1 MTATPTTER
10 RPTRGAKGSSQRDTV
25 LGIDLGTSSVK
36 VVLTTAGAQVLAQSS
51 ESYRVDTPHPGWAES
66 DPRDWRRAIIAAVR
80 EVVAKANTPTIVG
93 IGLSGQMH
101 GVTVTDALYRPLRAA
116 ILWADSR
123 AGDQLGRY
131 TALPAIQL
139 ANLQNPLTPGMAG
152 PILGWLR
159 QHESETIERTRWALQ
174 PKDWVRAWM
183 TGQAAAEPS
192 DASATLLYDIP
203 ADTWALDIASTLG
216 IDPTVLPPLLPSA
229 GAAAGTLT
237 PEAATQLGLPP
248 ETPVAAGGADTAVA
262 ALGTGLTQVGT
273 VQLTIGTGA
282 QVITPVGCVQPAST
296 SSPTPAAPVTHL
308 YRTATSRGHY
318 RMAAT
323 LNGGLVLNWVR
334 TLLGASWAEL
344 YATAEL
350 PVRPDMPVFL
360 PHLNGERTPYMSTGM
375 RGAWLDL
382 APHHTRADLLRS
394 ALEGVAFSIRE
405 ALTALE
411 TDVPRPTHLRL
422 AGGGST
428 APAWRQM
435 LADALSAELDAVDVP
450 AASGRGAAM
459 LGAQGAGLLEEVA
472 LLNALTPKVET
483 VAQPHAKRTREYQ
496 HRFDKFRDR
505 IDRLRPP
512 HTVAPDL
519 AHS

>member
-101 GVTVTDALYRPLRAA
+101 GVTVTDDQYRPLRAA

-183 TGQAAAEPS
+183 TGQ
-192 DASATLLYDIP
+192 
-203 ADTWALDIASTLG
+203 
-216 IDPTVLPPLLPSA
+216 
-229 GAAAGTLT
+229 
-237 PEAATQLGLPP
+237 
-248 ETPVAAGGADTAVA
+248 
-262 ALGTGLTQVGT
+262 
-273 VQLTIGTGA
+273 
-282 QVITPVGCVQPAST
+282 
-296 SSPTPAAPVTHL
+296 
-308 YRTATSRGHY
+308 
-318 RMAAT
+318 
-323 LNGGLVLNWVR
+323 
-334 TLLGASWAEL
+334 
-344 YATAEL
+344 
-350 PVRPDMPVFL
+350 
-360 PHLNGERTPYMSTGM
+360 
-375 RGAWLDL
+375 
-382 APHHTRADLLRS
+382 
-394 ALEGVAFSIRE
+394 
-405 ALTALE
+405 
-411 TDVPRPTHLRL
+411 
-422 AGGGST
+422 
-428 APAWRQM
+428 
-435 LADALSAELDAVDVP
+435 
-450 AASGRGAAM
+450 
-459 LGAQGAGLLEEVA
+459 
-472 LLNALTPKVET
+472 
-483 VAQPHAKRTREYQ
+483 
-496 HRFDKFRDR
+496 
-505 IDRLRPP
+505 
-512 HTVAPDL
+512 
-519 AHS
+519 